1 MDKRLYY
8 DTLAEEI
15 FFKGL
20 PAIDITNFAMY
31 KQGKSF
37 PDVEYAVCQGIS
49 STILRGQG
57 KFRGVIGGMA
67 QNLEEVLEIDT
78 KAFERIY
85 GWPGYGKL

>member
-1 MDKRLYY
+1 
-8 DTLAEEI
+8 
-15 FFKGL
+15 
-20 PAIDITNFAMY
+20 MY

-67 QNLEEVLEIDT
+67 QNLEEVLEISDKT
-78 KAFERIY
+78 RREIRKAEEDFLAGRIHTIEEVKK
-85 GWPGYGKL
+85 KLRLK